1 MTTQVLTPEEL
12 TQVQN
17 LQSKRDQLTIDFGF
31 IELQIQ
37 ELELQKESLIE
48 QLSQLKSKET
58 QVGKEFQDKYG
69 EGSINI
75 AKGEFT
81 SSN

>member
-1 MTTQVLTPEEL
+1 MIKHNKIITENKGCNNFL
-12 TQVQN
+12 
-17 LQSKRDQLTIDFGF
+17 
-31 IELQIQ
+31 

-48 QLSQLKSKET
+48 QLSQLKSEET
-58 QVGKEFQDKYG
+58 QVGKKFQDKYG

>member
-12 TQVQN
+12 QKVQS
-17 LQSKRDQLTIDFGF
+17 LQSKRDQLTIDFGY
-31 IELQIQ
+31 IEFKIQ

-48 QLSQLKSKET
+48 QLSQLKSQEIK
-58 QVGKEFQDKYG
+58 VGQEFQQKYG
-69 EGSINI
+69 EGSIDI

-81 SSN
+81 TSN